1 MSKQPEQL
9 LEGSKARSKQILAV
23 DPGRRKCGLAV
34 VNAEGIAFR
43 EVVPCEEFPELV
55 KSLYEKYQPT
65 DVLLGDSTGSKEIL
79 AVISEQLG
87 FEATVVDERH
97 TTEQAK
103 FRYFKEFP
111 PRGLWKLV
119 PLGLQTPPTCY
130 DDFAAVVL
138 AERYLKEEENA

>member
-1 MSKQPEQL
+1 MKGPQRKGKQV
-9 LEGSKARSKQILAV
+9 LAV

-34 VNAEGIAFR
+34 VNASGIAFR

-55 KSLYEKYQPT
+55 KSIYEEYQPT
-65 DVLLGDSTGSKEIL
+65 DILLGGSTGSKEIQ
-79 AVISEQLG
+79 AVLSEQLG
-87 FEATVVDERH
+87 LEARVVDERH

-138 AERYLKEEENA
+138 AERYLKEEENG